1 VTKQNLKTVLQTAI
15 KEAFSNNTPIVVWY
29 DNGGTLQN
37 LAEHTTPKDVELIK
51 YQGSYLTIRVQI
63 ETEKDF
69 KKQRLIYI
77 PEKAPEPSWLKDYE
91 IFGNRLDL
99 DLQTILNQYFRL
111 PIDKELKNILT
122 PSNCRRLAT
131 RWDEILGD
139 TETPLTPDKLK
150 QALLAT
156 IFEQPRQFDIKHAIF
171 TYLKH
176 HDTLT
181 QTLQKSNLN
190 QTFVQHL
197 QEQYDYKPTQNEQTP
212 NPKRLAAT
220 ILLTELVHNSQG
232 LAEKEFSDI
241 LPTKNQR
248 KFWTTLVTEWAS
260 NEDYKENFTQ
270 WSQQLEK
277 EYDIPTKVKGRPE
290 TENAN
295 SFKAIDEA
303 LLEEILT
310 RIGNEGLKGIR
321 KNLTYI
327 KTLAQKRQ
335 DQTWSRLQ
343 LFPEWKIINISLELL
358 EHIQNSLTTIEKTPD
373 ANTLLENYS
382 KDDGSWHIDQLY
394 RELATID
401 TPTKPK
407 VKELFIDMPK
417 EQYQEWLRKINNNFT
432 LAIEKQQKWQIT
444 GVINQTDFWQ
454 NYVHPHREKVAI
466 FLLDAFRYELQKR
479 LAENLQKARIEVKH
493 HNMLASLPSITE
505 ISMSALLPTATM
517 KVGVSNGNLKVTLN
531 GKTVLTKADR
541 ITWLKDKFGDLVAC
555 LDLKELQK
563 PLDELKKELAQ
574 TKILVIMDREID
586 KAGSFLTEELLD
598 YFDKLL
604 SGVKRAVETV
614 AQIGYNKILLTTDHG
629 FLFFPL
635 PNKIDT
641 TESVPNDPQTIVSK
655 RYALGKP
662 PHIPATLSLSNK
674 TLPYLSEETR
684 AVFPIGTS
692 WFPRPGPKE
701 PFIHG
706 GISLQ
711 ECCVGVLEC
720 TPKKAIARE
729 KVGIKVSLPSI
740 ISSAIFIISLQP
752 FIKQISDQPRTV
764 IVELTEKGETIIR
777 SDLVEICDK
786 EQTLTL
792 RLPRIPKEIEV
803 KVKDSE
809 TGEVLFSKAVK
820 VSLEGYDETL

>member
-1 VTKQNLKTVLQTAI
+1 MTKQNLKTVLQTAI
-15 KEAFSNNTPIVVWY
+15 NEAFSNNTPIVVWY
-29 DNGGTLQN
+29 DNGGTLQT
-37 LAEHTTPKDVELIK
+37 LVEHTTPKNVELVK
-51 YQGSYLTIRVQI
+51 YQGSYLAIRVQI
-63 ETEKDF
+63 ESEKDF
-69 KKQRLIYI
+69 KKQRLIYV

-99 DLQTILNQYFRL
+99 DLPTILNQYFRL
-111 PIDKELKNILT
+111 PTDKELKTILT
-122 PSNCRRLAT
+122 PPNCRRLAT

-139 TETPLTPDKLK
+139 TETLLTPDKLK

-156 IFEQPRQFDIKHAIF
+156 IFEQPHQFDIKHAIF

-176 HDTLT
+176 HDTLAP
-181 QTLQKSNLN
+181 TLEKSNLN
-190 QTFVQHL
+190 QTFL
-197 QEQYDYKPTQNEQTP
+197 QILQDQYGYKSAQNEQTP

-220 ILLTELVHNSQG
+220 ILLTELVHNSAG

-241 LPTKNQR
+241 LPAKNQR
-248 KFWTTLVTEWAS
+248 KFWATLVPEWAT

-290 TENAN
+290 TENAT
-295 SFKAIDEA
+295 SFRAIDEA

-335 DQTWSRLQ
+335 QHIWSRLG
-343 LFPEWKIINISLELL
+343 LFTEWKIINLSLQLL
-358 EHIQNSLTTIEKTPD
+358 ESIQDSSNIIDKAPD
-373 ANTLLENYS
+373 ATTLIENYS
-382 KDDGSWHIDQLY
+382 KDDGWWQIDQLY

-401 TPTKPK
+401 TPVKPK
-407 VKELFIDMPK
+407 VKELFIDTPK
-417 EQYQEWLRKINNNFT
+417 EQYQEWLRKLNNAFT
-432 LAIEKQQKWQIT
+432 LAIEKQQKWQT
-444 GVINQTDFWQ
+444 TDATNQRNFWQ
-454 NYVHPHREKVAI
+454 NHVHPHKEKVAI

-479 LAENLQKARIEVKH
+479 LAENLRKTRVEVKH
-493 HNMLASLPSITE
+493 HPVLASLPSITE
-505 ISMSALLPTATM
+505 ICMSALLPSATM
-517 KVGVSNGNLKVTLN
+517 KVSVSNGDLKVTLD
-531 GKTVLTKADR
+531 GKKALTKTDR
-541 ITWLKDKFGDLVAC
+541 ITWLKDKFGDSVAC
-555 LDLKELQK
+555 LDLQDLQK
-563 PLDELKKELAQ
+563 PIDELRKELEK
-574 TKILVIMDREID
+574 TKILLVMDREID
-586 KAGSFLTEELLD
+586 KAGSFLTEELLG

-614 AQIGYNKILLTTDHG
+614 AQIGYTKILLTTDHG

-641 TESVPNDPQTIVSK
+641 TESVPSTPETIVGK

-662 PHIPATLSLSNK
+662 PHVSATISLSNK
-674 TLPYLSEETR
+674 ALPYLSGETQ
-684 AVFPIGTS
+684 AIFPIGTS

-711 ECCVGVLEC
+711 ECCIGVLEC

-752 FIKQISDQPRTV
+752 YIKQISDQPRTV
-764 IVELTEKGETIIR
+764 IVELTEKGETILR
-777 SDLVEICDK
+777 SEPVEIIDK

-809 TGEVLFSKAVK
+809 TGEVLFSKAIK

>member
-1 VTKQNLKTVLQTAI
+1 MTKQNLKTVLQTAI
-15 KEAFSNNTPIVVWY
+15 NEAFSNNTPIVVWY
-29 DNGGTLQN
+29 DNGGTLQT
-37 LAEHTTPKDVELIK
+37 LVEHATPKNVEPIK

-69 KKQRLIYI
+69 KKQRVIYI
-77 PEKAPEPSWLKDYE
+77 PEKAPEPSWLRDYE

-99 DLQTILNQYFRL
+99 DLPTILNQYFRL
-111 PIDKELKNILT
+111 PLDKELKTILT
-122 PSNCRRLAT
+122 PSNCRRLAA

-139 TETPLTPDKLK
+139 TETPLNPEKLK

-156 IFEQPRQFDIKHAIF
+156 TFEQPHQFDIKHAIF

-181 QTLQKSNLN
+181 QTLEKSNLN
-190 QTFVQHL
+190 QTFL
-197 QEQYDYKPTQNEQTP
+197 QLLQDQYGYKPAQNEQTP

-220 ILLTELVHNSQG
+220 ILLTELVHNSNG
-232 LAEKEFSDI
+232 LAEKEFTDI
-241 LPTKNQR
+241 LPPKNQR
-248 KFWTTLVTEWAS
+248 KFWATLVTEWAT

-290 TENAN
+290 TENAT

-335 DQTWSRLQ
+335 EQTWSRLE

-358 EHIQNSLTTIEKTPD
+358 KSIQNSLTTIEKTPNGI
-373 ANTLLENYS
+373 ALLENYS
-382 KDDGSWHIDQLY
+382 KDDGWWHIDQLY

-401 TPTKPK
+401 TQAKPK
-407 VKELFIDMPK
+407 VKELFIDTPK
-417 EQYQEWLRKINNNFT
+417 EQYQEWLRKLNNTFT

-444 GVINQTDFWQ
+444 GTINQTDFWQ
-454 NYVHPHREKVAI
+454 NHVHPQREKVAI

-479 LAENLQKARIEVKH
+479 LAENLQKTRIEVKH

-505 ISMSALLPTATM
+505 ICMSALLPSTTM
-517 KVGVSNGNLKVTLN
+517 NVTVSHGDLKVTLD
-531 GKTVLTKADR
+531 GKTALTKNDR
-541 ITWLKDKFGDLVAC
+541 ITWLKEKFGDNVTC
-555 LDLKELQK
+555 LDLKDLQK
-563 PLDELKKELAQ
+563 PIDELRKELAQ
-574 TKILVIMDREID
+574 TQILIILDREID

-604 SGVKRAVETV
+604 SGVRRAVETV

-641 TESVPNDPQTIVSK
+641 TESVPSTPENIVSK
-655 RYALGKP
+655 RYSIGKP
-662 PHIPATLSLSNK
+662 PHVPATISLSNK
-674 TLPYLSEETR
+674 TLPYLSEETH
-684 AVFPIGTS
+684 AIFPMGIS
-692 WFPRPGPKE
+692 WFPKPGPKE
-701 PFIHG
+701 PFVHG

-720 TPKKAIARE
+720 TPKKAITRE

-752 FIKQISDQPRTV
+752 IIKQISDQPRTV
-764 IVELTEKGETIIR
+764 IVELTEKNETILR
-777 SDLVEICDK
+777 SAPVEISDK

-792 RLPRIPKEIEV
+792 RLPRIPKEVEV

-809 TGEVLFSKAVK
+809 TEEVLFSKEVK

>member
-1 VTKQNLKTVLQTAI
+1 MTKKNLKTVLQTAVN
-15 KEAFSNNTPIVVWY
+15 EAFSNNTPIVVWY
-29 DNGGTLQN
+29 DSGGTLQT
-37 LAEHTTPKDVELIK
+37 LSEYTTPKNVEFIK
-51 YQGSYLTIRVQI
+51 YQGSYLKIRVQI
-63 ETEKDF
+63 EAEKDF
-69 KKQRLIYI
+69 KKKRLIYI
-77 PEKAPEPSWLKDYE
+77 PEKALEPSWLKDYE
-91 IFGNRLDL
+91 IFGNRLDV
-99 DLQTILNQYFRL
+99 DLPTILNQYFRL
-111 PIDKELKNILT
+111 PTDKELKTILK
-122 PSNCRRLAT
+122 PQNCRRLAT

-139 TETPLTPDKLK
+139 TETPLSPDKLK
-150 QALLAT
+150 QALLAI
-156 IFEQPRQFDIKHAIF
+156 IFEQPHQFDIKHAIF

-176 HDTLT
+176 HDTVT
-181 QTLQKSNLN
+181 QTLEKSDLA
-190 QTFVQHL
+190 QIFL
-197 QEQYDYKPTQNEQTP
+197 QVLQDQYGYRPTQNEQTP

-220 ILLTELVHNSQG
+220 ILLTELVHNTNG

-241 LPTKNQR
+241 LPPKNQR
-248 KFWTTLVTEWAS
+248 KFWATLITEWAT

-290 TENAN
+290 IENAT

-327 KTLAQKRQ
+327 KTLTQKRQ
-335 DQTWSRLQ
+335 EQIWSRLG
-343 LFPEWKIINISLELL
+343 LFTEWKIINLSLQLL
-358 EHIQNSLTTIEKTPD
+358 ESIQNSFTTIEKTPD
-373 ANTLLENYS
+373 ANTLIENYS
-382 KDDGSWHIDQLY
+382 KDDGWWQIDQLY

-401 TPTKPK
+401 QPVKPK
-407 VKELFIDMPK
+407 VKELFTDTPK
-417 EQYQEWLRKINNNFT
+417 EQYQEWLRKLNNIFT
-432 LAIEKQQKWQIT
+432 LAIEKQQKWQT
-444 GVINQTDFWQ
+444 TDATNQRNFWQ
-454 NYVHPHREKVAI
+454 NYVHPHKEKVAI

-479 LAENLQKARIEVKH
+479 LAGDLQKSRVEVKH
-493 HNMLASLPSITE
+493 HPTLASLPSITE
-505 ISMSALLPTATM
+505 ICMSALLPSTAM
-517 KVGVSNGNLKVTLN
+517 NVSVSDGDLQVTLD
-531 GKTVLTKADR
+531 GKTTLTKNER
-541 ITWLKDKFGDLVAC
+541 IVWLKDKFGDNIAS
-555 LDLKELQK
+555 LDLKDLQK
-563 PLDELKKELAQ
+563 PLDELRKELSQ
-574 TKILVIMDREID
+574 TKMLVIMDREID
-586 KAGSFLTEELLD
+586 KAGSFLTEELLS

-614 AQIGYNKILLTTDHG
+614 AQIGYNKILLTSDHG

-641 TESVPNDPQTIVSK
+641 TESVPSSPETIVSK
-655 RYALGKP
+655 RYAIGKP
-662 PHIPATLSLSNK
+662 PHIPATISLSNK
-674 TLPYLSEETR
+674 ALPYLSEETH
-684 AVFPIGTS
+684 AIFPIGTS

-711 ECCVGVLEC
+711 ECCIGVLEC

-740 ISSAIFIISLQP
+740 ISSAIFIMSLQP

-764 IVELTEKGETIIR
+764 IVELTEKGQTILR
-777 SDLVEICDK
+777 SDPVEIIDK

-792 RLPRIPKEIEV
+792 RLPRIPKEVEV
-803 KVKDSE
+803 KVKDTE
-809 TGEVLFSKAVK
+809 TEEVLFSKEVR

>member
-1 VTKQNLKTVLQTAI
+1 MTKQNLKTVLQTAI

-29 DNGGTLQN
+29 DNGGTLQT
-37 LAEHTTPKDVELIK
+37 LVEHTTPKNVELVK

-69 KKQRLIYI
+69 KKQRLIYV
-77 PEKAPEPSWLKDYE
+77 PEKAPDPSWLRDYE

-99 DLQTILNQYFRL
+99 DLLTILNQYFRL
-111 PIDKELKNILT
+111 PIDKELKTILT

-131 RWDEILGD
+131 RWDEILGE

-156 IFEQPRQFDIKHAIF
+156 IFEQPHQFDVKHAIF

-181 QTLQKSNLN
+181 QTLEKSNLA
-190 QTFVQHL
+190 QTFQQLL
-197 QEQYDYKPTQNEQTP
+197 QDQYGYKPAQNEQTI

-241 LPTKNQR
+241 LPAKNQR
-248 KFWTTLVTEWAS
+248 KFWATLVNEWAT

-290 TENAN
+290 TENAT

-327 KTLAQKRQ
+327 KTLTQKRQ
-335 DQTWSRLQ
+335 EHIWSRLEIFQ
-343 LFPEWKIINISLELL
+343 EWKIINLSLQLL
-358 EHIQNSLTTIEKTPD
+358 ESIQHSFTIIEKTPD
-373 ANTLLENYS
+373 ATTLLENYN
-382 KDDGSWHIDQLY
+382 KEDGWWHIDQLY
-394 RELATID
+394 RELASID
-401 TPTKPK
+401 TPVNPK
-407 VKELFIDMPK
+407 AKELFIDTPK
-417 EQYQEWLRKINNNFT
+417 EQYQEWLRKLNNTFT
-432 LAIEKQQKWQIT
+432 LSIEKQEKWQIT
-444 GVINQTDFWQ
+444 DATNQRNFWQ

-479 LAENLQKARIEVKH
+479 LAENLQRGRAEVKH
-493 HNMLASLPSITE
+493 HHMLASLPSITE
-505 ISMSALLPTATM
+505 ICMSALLPNATM
-517 KVGVSNGNLKVTLN
+517 NVSISDGDLKVTLD
-531 GKTVLTKADR
+531 GKIALTKSER
-541 ITWLKDKFGDLVAC
+541 ITWLKDKFGDGVAC
-555 LDLKELQK
+555 LDLKDLQR
-563 PLDELKKELAQ
+563 PLDELRKELAQ
-574 TKILVIMDREID
+574 TKILMIMDREID
-586 KAGSFLTEELLD
+586 KAGSFLTEELLS

-641 TESVPNDPQTIVSK
+641 TESVPSDPQTIVSK
-655 RYALGKP
+655 RYSLGKP
-662 PHIPATLSLSNK
+662 PLVPATISLSNK
-674 TLPYLSEETR
+674 TLPYLSEGTR
-684 AVFPIGTS
+684 AIFPIGIS

-701 PFIHG
+701 AFVHG

-711 ECCVGVLEC
+711 ECCIGVLEIR
-720 TPKKAIARE
+720 PKEAVGV
-729 KVGIKVSLPSI
+729 KVEVKVLLPDLVTT
-740 ISSAIFIISLQP
+740 AIFTVGFQP
-752 FIKQISDQPRTV
+752 VPTTHLMLRPRRL
-764 IVELTEKGETIIR
+764 IVELYAEGELMIR
-777 SDLVEICDK
+777 SDPVELLYTK
-786 EQTLTL
+786 EHLTL
-792 RLPRIPKEIEV
+792 RLPKIPKSIEV
-803 KVKDSE
+803 SVKDLDSQE
-809 TGEVLFSKAVK
+809 ILSRKDIPVA
-820 VSLEGYDETL
+820 LEGYDELL

>member
-1 VTKQNLKTVLQTAI
+1 MTKQNLKTVLQTAI
-15 KEAFSNNTPIVVWY
+15 NEAFSNNTPIVVWY
-29 DNGGTLQN
+29 DNGGTLQT
-37 LAEHTTPKDVELIK
+37 LTEQATPKNVELIK

-63 ETEKDF
+63 ETQKDF

-77 PEKAPEPSWLKDYE
+77 PEKAPEPSWLRDYE

-99 DLQTILNQYFRL
+99 DLTTILNQYFRL
-111 PIDKELKNILT
+111 PTDKELKTILT
-122 PSNCRRLAT
+122 PSNCRHLAT

-139 TETPLTPDKLK
+139 TETPLSPDKLR

-156 IFEQPRQFDIKHAIF
+156 IFEQPHQFDIKHAIF
-171 TYLKH
+171 TYLRH

-181 QTLQKSNLN
+181 QALEKSNLN
-190 QTFVQHL
+190 QTFQQIL
-197 QEQYDYKPTQNEQTP
+197 QEQYGYKPTQNEQTP

-220 ILLTELVHNSQG
+220 ILLTELVHNSGG

-241 LPTKNQR
+241 LPAKNQR
-248 KFWTTLVTEWAS
+248 KFWATLATEWAT
-260 NEDYKENFTQ
+260 NEDYKENFTK

-277 EYDIPTKVKGRPE
+277 EYDIPSKVKGRPE
-290 TENAN
+290 TENAT

-335 DQTWSRLQ
+335 QHIWSRLG
-343 LFPEWKIINISLELL
+343 LFTEWKIINLSLQLIEST
-358 EHIQNSLTTIEKTPD
+358 QDSLTIIEKTTE
-373 ANTLLENYS
+373 ATTLLKNYS
-382 KDDGSWHIDQLY
+382 EDDGWWQIDQLY
-394 RELATID
+394 RELATLD

-407 VKELFIDMPK
+407 VKELFIDTPK
-417 EQYQEWLRKINNNFT
+417 EQYQEWLRKLNNTFT
-432 LAIEKQQKWQIT
+432 LAIEKQQKWQT
-444 GVINQTDFWQ
+444 TDATNQRNFWQ
-454 NYVHPHREKVAI
+454 NYVHPHKEKVAI

-479 LAENLQKARIEVKH
+479 LAEELQKGRTEVKH

-505 ISMSALLPTATM
+505 IAMASLLPSTTM
-517 KVGVSNGNLKVTLN
+517 KVSVSDGDLKVTLDK
-531 GKTVLTKADR
+531 KTALTKNDR
-541 ITWLKDKFGDLVAC
+541 ITWLKDKFGDNVAC
-555 LDLKELQK
+555 LDLKDLQK

-574 TKILVIMDREID
+574 TKILVVMDREID
-586 KAGSFLTEELLD
+586 KAGSFLTEELLN

-604 SGVKRAVETV
+604 SGVKRGVETA

-641 TESVPNDPQTIVSK
+641 TESVPSDPQTIVSK
-655 RYALGKP
+655 RYAIGKP
-662 PHIPATLSLSNK
+662 PQIPATISLSNK

-711 ECCVGVLEC
+711 ECCIGVLEC

-752 FIKQISDQPRTV
+752 YLKQISDQPRTV
-764 IVELTEKGETIIR
+764 IVELTEKGETILR
-777 SDLVEICDK
+777 SEPVEIIDK

-809 TGEVLFSKAVK
+809 TGEVLFSKAIK

>member
-1 VTKQNLKTVLQTAI
+1 MTKQNLKTVLQTAI
-15 KEAFSNNTPIVVWY
+15 NEAFSNNTPIVVWY
-29 DNGGTLQN
+29 DNGGTLQT
-37 LAEHTTPKDVELIK
+37 LIERTTPKTVELIR

-77 PEKAPEPSWLKDYE
+77 PEKAPEPSWLRDYE

-99 DLQTILNQYFRL
+99 DLPTILNQYFRL
-111 PIDKELKNILT
+111 PKDKELKTILT
-122 PSNCRRLAT
+122 PPNCRRLAA

-156 IFEQPRQFDIKHAIF
+156 IFEQPHQFDIKHAIF

-176 HDTLT
+176 HDTLAP
-181 QTLQKSNLN
+181 TLEKSNLN
-190 QTFVQHL
+190 QTFLQLL
-197 QEQYDYKPTQNEQTP
+197 QEQYGCKPTQNEQTP

-220 ILLTELVHNSQG
+220 ILLTELVHNSNG
-232 LAEKEFSDI
+232 LSEKEFTDI
-241 LPTKNQR
+241 LPAKNQR
-248 KFWTTLVTEWAS
+248 KFWATLATEWAT

-290 TENAN
+290 TENAT

-327 KTLAQKRQ
+327 KALAQKRQ
-335 DQTWSRLQ
+335 QHIWSRLG
-343 LFPEWKIINISLELL
+343 LFTEWKIINLSLQLL
-358 EHIQNSLTTIEKTPD
+358 ESIQNSLTIIDKTPE
-373 ANTLLENYS
+373 ATTLLENYS
-382 KDDGSWHIDQLY
+382 KEDGWWQIDQLY
-394 RELATID
+394 RELVTID
-401 TPTKPK
+401 EPIKSK
-407 VKELFIDMPK
+407 VKELFIDTPK
-417 EQYQEWLRKINNNFT
+417 EQYQEWLRKLNNTFT
-432 LAIEKQQKWQIT
+432 LAIEKQQKWQIAEAT
-444 GVINQTDFWQ
+444 NQRNFWQ

-479 LAENLQKARIEVKH
+479 LAEDLQKGRVEVKH
-493 HNMLASLPSITE
+493 HTMLASLPSITE
-505 ISMSALLPTATM
+505 IAMASLLPSTTM
-517 KVGVSNGNLKVTLN
+517 NVSVSDGDLKVTLD
-531 GKTVLTKADR
+531 GKTTLTKNDR
-541 ITWLKDKFGDLVAC
+541 ITWLKHKFGDSVEC
-555 LDLKELQK
+555 LDLKDLQK

-586 KAGSFLTEELLD
+586 KAGSFLTEELLS

-604 SGVKRAVETV
+604 SGVQRAVETV
-614 AQIGYNKILLTTDHG
+614 AQMGYNKILLTTDHG

-641 TESVPNDPQTIVSK
+641 TESVPSTPETLVGK
-655 RYALGKP
+655 RYAIGKP
-662 PHIPATLSLSNK
+662 PHTDGTISLSNK
-674 TLPYLSEETR
+674 TLPYLSEETQ
-684 AVFPIGTS
+684 AIFPIGTS

-711 ECCVGVLEC
+711 ECCIGVLEC
-720 TPKKAIARE
+720 TPKKAIPRE
-729 KVGIKVSLPSI
+729 KVGVKVSLPSI
-740 ISSAIFIISLQP
+740 ITSAIFIISLQP

-764 IVELTEKGETIIR
+764 MVELTEKGETILR
-777 SDLVEICDK
+777 SDAVEICDK

-809 TGEVLFSKAVK
+809 TGEVLFSKAIK